1 MIMYLRGNS
10 ADQVG
15 LKRIKETHSRSKLDI
30 EPRFYQLWKTA
41 LRTTI
46 PLHDQK
52 YAPGIGAAWNKVLEM
67 GIQYIKQGHCTRL
80 NENTKIKP

>member
-1 MIMYLRGNS
+1 MYSRGNFAGQAS
-10 ADQVG
+10 

-30 EPRFYQLWKTA
+30 EAHFYQLWKTA
-41 LRTTI
+41 LLKTI

-52 YAPGIGAAWNKVLEM
+52 CAPGIGAAWNKVLEM